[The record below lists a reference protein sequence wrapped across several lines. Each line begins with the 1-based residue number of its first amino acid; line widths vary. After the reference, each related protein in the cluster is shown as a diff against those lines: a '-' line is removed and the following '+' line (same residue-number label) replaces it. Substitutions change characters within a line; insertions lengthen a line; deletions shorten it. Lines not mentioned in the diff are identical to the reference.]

1 LSNVPSANVVVKS
14 VEFAVKVSYAFP
26 GTVTEADVKAGAA
39 AMAGVTEDAVTV
51 TLTTARRLR
60 GEEQQ
65 GRRLSGTTAD
75 VTIKFDTATAAD
87 AAVTKA
93 ANPAEIT
100 ASIATATGTTVE
112 APTVAT
118 APAIEVKVVTEIKS
132 ASATPV
138 DPPTAASLKTKM
150 EDKTGKTFTVAVSE
164 PEVVEVTTAAAPAEG
179 SASKAS
185 FTGVVVALLAAAL
198 LSN

>member
-1 LSNVPSANVVVKS
+1 M
-14 VEFAVKVSYAFP
+14 
-26 GTVTEADVKAGAA
+26 GAD
-39 AMAGVTEDAVTV
+39 
-51 TLTTARRLR
+51 
-60 GEEQQ
+60 
-65 GRRLSGTTAD
+65 
-75 VTIKFDTATAAD
+75 
-87 AAVTKA
+87 
-93 ANPAEIT
+93 PAEIT

-132 ASATPV
+132 ASATAV
-138 DPPTAASLKTKM
+138 VPPTPASLKTKM
-150 EDKTGKTFTVAVSE
+150 EDKTGKTFTVVVSE
-164 PEVVEVTTAAAPAEG
+164 PEVVEATTAPAAAEG